1 MSSLPSMLMGLFFIV
16 MIGLY
21 FLPSIIA
28 YKRRHRNFAAL
39 LALNILLGWTVLGWV
54 CSLVWSLL
62 KQNSSQQGVASA

>member
-62 KQNSSQQGVASA
+62 KQGSSQQSVA